1 MQHQDR
7 CRIAIAMSCVYLIWG
22 GTYLGMKFAL
32 ESMPPFLMAGAR
44 FLLSGSV
51 LYAAARL
58 SGAPR
63 PKGREWAGPA
73 SVGTFLL
80 LGGNGGICWAEQ
92 YVPSGVAAL
101 LVATMPLCTTLFG
114 WLVWRGKRPGGFVVL
129 GLLIG
134 FSGIA
139 LMTWQSGQLDG
150 TGRIGAVGLLVCCLA
165 TLSWSFGS
173 TWSPRVRQPA
183 SPMMATA
190 MQQLSGGALLLL
202 LAAALGDFDRFDP
215 SAMTG
220 KAALSFAYLVVF
232 GSLIAYSAYV
242 WLLRHAD
249 LAFVSTYTYVNPLV
263 AVLLGWLL
271 AGEPMRPGFA
281 LSVAVILAG
290 VLLVNRFKERPAD
303 SERVKGPVPE
313 PLDSSP

>member
-1 MQHQDR
+1 M
-7 CRIAIAMSCVYLIWG
+7 ACVYLIWG

-32 ESMPPFLMAGAR
+32 ESIPPFLMAGVR
-44 FLLSGSV
+44 FLLAGSV
-51 LYAAARL
+51 LYAAARF

-63 PKGREWAGPA
+63 PKWREWAGPA
-73 SVGTFLL
+73 SVGAFLL

-92 YVPSGVAAL
+92 YVPSGIAAL
-101 LVATMPLCTTLFG
+101 LVATMPLCTTLIG
-114 WLVWRGKRPGGFVVL
+114 WLAWRRKRPNRLVVL
-129 GLLIG
+129 GLLVG

-150 TGRIGAVGLLVCCLA
+150 TGRVGVAGLLACGLA

-183 SPMMATA
+183 SPWMATA

-202 LAAALGDFDRFDP
+202 MAAVLGDFGRFQL
-215 SAMTG
+215 SAMTWRAG
-220 KAALSFAYLVVF
+220 LSFGYLVVF

-281 LSVAVILAG
+281 LSVGVILTG
-290 VLLVNRFKERPAD
+290 VLLVNRFKEGTPTSAIAKD
-303 SERVKGPVPE
+303 AAPE
-313 PLDSSP
+313 PAEGSA